1 MIFDLEIEELNRN
14 IGRARAI
21 LKSKRDRLAA
31 LETAIA
37 TDVELIAHY
46 KRLLL
51 AFERNNQ

>member
-31 LETAIA
+31 LEHAIA